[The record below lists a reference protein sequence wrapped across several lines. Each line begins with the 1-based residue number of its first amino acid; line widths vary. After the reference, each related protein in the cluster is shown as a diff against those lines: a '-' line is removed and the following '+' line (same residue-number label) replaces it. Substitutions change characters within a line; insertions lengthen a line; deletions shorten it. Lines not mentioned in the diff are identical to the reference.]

1 MHQRNP
7 LINAT
12 QRRQSKQQAASS
24 KQAPVGR
31 SRALSVTPNG
41 ALYWLPIHQGR
52 RLWGCLALRFAETL
66 KDPPR
71 DQIGLSPRLPMFFA
85 EPHLP
90 RGPVRGVLDHT
101 MAPPNCTAASQ
112 SKPPRLS
119 NGSPM
124 GLRSLSFSLC
134 LSLPP
139 RMCVRAYVRASM
151 YVCSACK
158 PTASTAHSCICCV
171 ELPAADAQFY
181 IHFCLTCC
189 SPISGCVHMPNSP
202 LIRTVVRYRP

>member
-7 LINAT
+7 LTNAT
-12 QRRQSKQQAASS
+12 QRRQSKQQASTGRTLAGLVGYTKRGVVLAFNSPGSS
-24 KQAPVGR
+24 SLGM
-31 SRALSVTPNG
+31 SG
-41 ALYWLPIHQGR
+41 LP
-52 RLWGCLALRFAETL
+52 FAETL